1 MPIGEVGVRRRSGNG
16 TGLAVQSDDG
26 RKPGVADDTMVR
38 VDRVSKSFFRPSKS
52 GGVTETCVLSDVSFD
67 IRRSEF
73 VSIVGPSGCGKTS
86 LLRAVAGLLPI
97 DSGTVEVAGRRVTG
111 PGPERAVVF
120 QEPTLM
126 PWATTLDNAAFGLK
140 LRGVSK
146 GERRKRAQ
154 SALELVGLG
163 DRADAVPQELSGGMR
178 QRVGIARALAV
189 DPDVLLMDEPFGSL
203 DEITRRKLQ
212 EELVRIWEHDKKTV
226 IFITHSVDEALF
238 LSDRIIVM
246 GTRPGRVI
254 DTITEM
260 LPRPRTRDQE
270 SSEAFIALRT
280 KIWSALS

>member
-1 MPIGEVGVRRRSGNG
+1 MPIGEVGARRRAGVG
-16 TGLAVQSDDG
+16 MGLLFQGDDG
-26 RKPGVADDTMVR
+26 RTNSVAGDTMVR
-38 VDRVSKSFFRPSKS
+38 IDHVSKSFFRPNKS
-52 GGVTETCVLSDVSFD
+52 GGVIETPVLSDVSFD

-97 DSGTVEVAGRRVTG
+97 DSGTIEVAGRRVTG

-120 QEPTLM
+120 QEATLM

-146 GERRKRAQ
+146 AERRRRAHA
-154 SALELVGLG
+154 ALELVGLS
-163 DRADAVPQELSGGMR
+163 DRVDAYPQELSGGMR
-178 QRVGIARALAV
+178 QRVGIARALSV
-189 DPDVLLMDEPFGSL
+189 DPEVLLMDEPFGSL

-212 EELVRIWEHDKKTV
+212 EEVVRIWEHDKKTV

-246 GTRPGRVI
+246 GTRPGRVN
-254 DTITEM
+254 DTITEL